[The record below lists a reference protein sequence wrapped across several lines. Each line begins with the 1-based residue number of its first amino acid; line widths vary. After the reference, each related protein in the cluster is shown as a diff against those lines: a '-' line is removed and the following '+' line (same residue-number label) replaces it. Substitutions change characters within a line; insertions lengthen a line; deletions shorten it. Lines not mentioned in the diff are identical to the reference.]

1 MINMSCIAVQTV
13 VQLFCLEGGYAKLTH
28 YTVDTLHLGEF
39 KTESGEMI
47 QDLKLRYEHVGYRG
61 QPLVL
66 VCHALT
72 GNHLTYGTEDNP
84 GWWREIIDGGYMPLH
99 DYQFLTFNVI
109 GSPFGSSSRL
119 TDSQFPSRLTIRDI
133 VRAIELGLQA
143 LQFETI
149 EVLIGA
155 SLGGMQ
161 VLELLY
167 NQKFK
172 VKKAVILAST
182 VKTSSYSRAFNEI
195 ARQAIHLGG
204 REGLSIARQLGFL
217 TYRSFKS
224 YEARFTPDEVV
235 TYQKHQGDKFKTS
248 FDLKCYL
255 TLLDVLDS
263 HNIFRA
269 RHDVDDVFRNLNT
282 KVLTMG
288 FTDDLLYPDDQVAAI
303 GNYFKYHRHF
313 FVPDNV
319 GHDGFL
325 LNFNDWAPYL
335 YHFLELSRFRR

>member
-1 MINMSCIAVQTV
+1 MA
-13 VQLFCLEGGYAKLTH
+13 EYK
-28 YTVDTLHLGEF
+28 VDTLYLGEF
-39 KTESGEMI
+39 TTESGETI
-47 QDLKLRYEHVGYRG
+47 KNLQLRYEHVGHPG

-72 GNHLTYGTEDNP
+72 GNHLTYGTEENP
-84 GWWREIIDGGYMPLH
+84 GWWREIIDGGYMPFH

-119 TDSQFPSRLTIRDI
+119 TEENFPTRLTIRDI

-143 LQFETI
+143 LQFEKI

-161 VLELLY
+161 VMELLY
-167 NQKFK
+167 NQKFI
-172 VKKAVILAST
+172 VKKAVILAAT
-182 VKTSSYSRAFNEI
+182 AKTSSYSRAFNEI

-217 TYRSFKS
+217 TYRSSKS

-235 TYQKHQGDKFKTS
+235 TYQKHQGDKFKNT
-248 FDLKCYL
+248 FDLNCYL

-263 HNIFRA
+263 H
-269 RHDVDDVFRNLNT
+269 DVFRGREDVSDVFQSLNT

-288 FTDDLLYPDDQVAAI
+288 FTDDLLYPDDQVAAL
-303 GNYFKYHRHF
+303 GEYFQYHRHF